1 MAFLF
6 QIPLWLQPTAFHLS
20 SKLTNNY
27 LLAVFIDRA
36 LIKTLCWYERLLHC
50 PTSLFLYEVYYLFIE
65 YQPSLQPLPQSSLF
79 ARKTLVY
86 CLSIFAIFSE
96 KIDSSSGKEF
106 SAFEPLLNNVNEI
119 YPDLMCEYCCPF
131 CYLGLKMSP
140 FITNEGGPWS
150 DIISHRVVSSMI
162 SWLCPFNPP
171 LSHPES
177 SNEGCIPFRTTLRT
191 VPTN

>member
-1 MAFLF
+1 MKGYYTAPPACFFMRCITSSLN
-6 QIPLWLQPTAFHLS
+6 INLPYNRSLNPPYLQEKHWYTACL
-20 SKLTNNY
+20 
-27 LLAVFIDRA
+27 
-36 LIKTLCWYERLLHC
+36 
-50 PTSLFLYEVYYLFIE
+50 
-65 YQPSLQPLPQSSLF
+65 SLQF
-79 ARKTLVY
+79 
-86 CLSIFAIFSE
+86 FSE